1 MNLERLG
8 SITSELSTSLLK
20 SIVVPQGGL
29 RAWFARHRSANPRNK
44 NGRPEGRP
52 ERDLD
57 VSTAEFPA
65 GPVILMGGMPVP
77 DEAVV
82 AAVHLGGGRSAR
94 VAVVP
99 AAAGGSTEEAAA
111 AAARAFTRFG
121 MKHVEPLLLDSREKA
136 ADPEWVARL
145 REYEAIVLC
154 GDSPARGLHVL
165 QATAAATALRE
176 HVQAGRLLVGID
188 AGGAIL
194 GSRLFPHEADDG
206 ITVGLGLLPALLI
219 DAGFSGARRFSRL
232 VRAMSAPEAAA
243 MMGIGL
249 DTRTAVLVSDGEAK
263 VLGEATVTVLD
274 PWERGTPS
282 DDRPGGLKVHL
293 LTDGY
298 RLSFRTRRA
307 FPPERPEAEGK

>member
-1 MNLERLG
+1 VNLERLG

-29 RAWFARHRSANPRNK
+29 RAWFARHRSSGQKHR

-52 ERDLD
+52 ERELD
-57 VSTAEFPA
+57 VSTAEFPE

-82 AAVHLGGGRSAR
+82 AALHLCGGRSSR

-99 AAAGGSTEEAAA
+99 AAASGDSGEAAA

-121 MKHVEPLLLDSREKA
+121 MKQVETVLLDAREKA
-136 ADPEWVARL
+136 ADPAWAARL
-145 REYEAIVLC
+145 REFDAIVLC
-154 GDSPARGLHVL
+154 GDSPSRGLHVL

-194 GSRLFPHEADDG
+194 GSRLFPHETEDG
-206 ITVGLGLLPALLI
+206 ITVGLGILPALLI
-219 DAGFSGARRFSRL
+219 DSGFSGARRFSRL

-243 MMGIGL
+243 MMGVGL
-249 DTRTAVLVSDGEAK
+249 DAQTAVLVSQGEAK

-274 PWERGTPS
+274 PWERGAPS
-282 DDRPGGLKVHL
+282 DDRPGGMKVHL

-298 RLSFRTRRA
+298 RLNFRTRRA
-307 FPPERPEAEGK
+307 FPPERQDGEAR